1 MGSILTH
8 TFGTY
13 TVFRTIHS
21 IYENTNEVAPCIV
34 AFTPCDDMMLSTM
47 EYELQDVFDTFDYL
61 LKNQFDSFANCEQ
74 RSRANNT
81 WRDNIRN
88 LLTGKFKYYKMLVNK
103 WITYKCDCGCNT
115 FYIYKDLFVCSECFS
130 EHIMNNFVITYK
142 TKEDAEKVTMPM
154 TGTVGMNTWHRF
166 GLISKYEFDKF
177 MKDCTNPEQEVYW

>member
-61 LKNQFDSFANCEQ
+61 LKNQFDSFAKSAIYKGNSSPLSISELVDEVIEIIEKNYNFYRCSIEIVKPIE
-74 RSRANNT
+74 
-81 WRDNIRN
+81 DVY
-88 LLTGKFKYYKMLVNK
+88 LEELTGIRDMNKKKEIKKVNIQYVDGMVTDADREK
-103 WITYKCDCGCNT
+103 SK
-115 FYIYKDLFVCSECFS
+115 KL
-130 EHIMNNFVITYK
+130 
-142 TKEDAEKVTMPM
+142 EDE
-154 TGTVGMNTWHRF
+154 
-166 GLISKYEFDKF
+166 DK
-177 MKDCTNPEQEVYW
+177 KKG

>member
-61 LKNQFDSFANCEQ
+61 LKNQFDSFAKCEQ
-74 RSRANNT
+74 RSRVDSAIYDGNSSPL
-81 WRDNIRN
+81 NISELVSDVIDIMN
-88 LLTGKFKYYKMLVNK
+88 QNYLFYNCSIEIVKPIEDVYLEELTGIRDINKKKEIKKVNIQYVDGMVTDIDREK
-103 WITYKCDCGCNT
+103 SK
-115 FYIYKDLFVCSECFS
+115 KL
-130 EHIMNNFVITYK
+130 
-142 TKEDAEKVTMPM
+142 EDE
-154 TGTVGMNTWHRF
+154 
-166 GLISKYEFDKF
+166 DK
-177 MKDCTNPEQEVYW
+177 KKKL